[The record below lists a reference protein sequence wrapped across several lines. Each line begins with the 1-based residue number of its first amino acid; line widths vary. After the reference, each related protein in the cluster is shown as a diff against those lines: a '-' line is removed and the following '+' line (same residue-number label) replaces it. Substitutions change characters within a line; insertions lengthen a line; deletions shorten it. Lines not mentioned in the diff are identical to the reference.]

1 MRQTALFSALAAT
14 LMITQPAR
22 AEVLI
27 TKAEAEAPPPRNA
40 AAVATRGITRGPG
53 IEQLSPDPDKQ
64 VRSPLRLQIKVHIR
78 NNVEIDIGS
87 VKLVYLR
94 LEPIDLTER
103 IKAHIKS
110 DGIQMERADVPP
122 GLHTLRLDLRDKQ
135 GRAASAIIKLDVS
148 GE

>member
-1 MRQTALFSALAAT
+1 MRQTALVGVLAAT
-14 LMITQPAR
+14 LMMTHPAR
-22 AEVLI
+22 ADVLI

-40 AAVATRGITRGPG
+40 AVVTRGITRGPG
-53 IEQLSPDPDKQ
+53 IEQVSPDPDKQ

-78 NNVEIDIGS
+78 NTVEIDIGS

-94 LEPIDLTER
+94 LEPIDLTDR